1 MWGLK
6 CIRADNLFSPSA
18 GPPSAGPGPY
28 LTHTLPHS
36 HPPMLEPF
44 PCAELWRAL
53 LLILLYSKSTI
64 QDDQMIT
71 LVLLY
76 ILYSSSS
83 HGLYSIALP
92 PLLHSSSSSLLV
104 GCGGVLA
111 PLRASLQRAGGPSG
125 PPPSQPA
132 NTHQPAT
139 KQPSPATI
147 ITTNYPPH

>member
-28 LTHTLPHS
+28 LTHTLPLT
-36 HPPMLEPF
+36 HPCLNPF
-44 PCAELWRAL
+44 LVQSSGLWRAL

-76 ILYSSSS
+76 ILYSSSN
-83 HGLYSIALP
+83 HGLCSIALP
-92 PLLHSSSSSLLV
+92 PLLHLLF
-104 GCGGVLA
+104 L
-111 PLRASLQRAGGPSG
+111 LAGGLWRGLG
-125 PPPSQPA
+125 PTSRFLTESWWPKWPTTLPA
-132 NTHQPAT
+132 
-139 KQPSPATI
+139 S
-147 ITTNYPPH
+147 

>member
-28 LTHTLPHS
+28 LTHTLPLT

-71 LVLLY
+71 LALLY
-76 ILYSSSS
+76 VLYSQQQP
-83 HGLYSIALP
+83 GGTDCIQ
-92 PLLHSSSSSLLV
+92 LHSSSSSLLV